1 MIRLAGATG
10 PDQLYEMSNMI
21 PGDKP
26 TQRTAPGRRRTRP
39 RPKKVILLIIEV
51 AAVMGLLAGAV
62 HMWNARQELQEDLS
76 VAKEVEAT
84 IQAGE
89 QTSDHGAQTEDIQD
103 AQAAPAAAS
112 SDDVD
117 TRAPLPES
125 SDNGE
130 SSELLPSSLW
140 DVAQEGRR

>member
-1 MIRLAGATG
+1 VL
-10 PDQLYEMSNMI
+10 
-21 PGDKP
+21 
-26 TQRTAPGRRRTRP
+26 
-39 RPKKVILLIIEV
+39 LLIIEV

-62 HMWNARQELQEDLS
+62 HMWNARQELQQDLS

-89 QTSDHGAQTEDIQD
+89 QTSDDAGQTEGIQD

-117 TRAPLPES
+117 RGDVDTRAPLPES
-125 SDNGE
+125 SENGE
-130 SSELLPSSLW
+130 SSELLPSLW